1 MIGDVKSV
9 VWKEARELLQGGSRG
24 RLAPLILLV
33 IYGVFF
39 PIQAGSQWV
48 DSYQMIVFALIL
60 PVFLVLAVVADTFAG
75 ERERHTLETLLASRL
90 SDRAILIGKI
100 GAVVIYGWGLTI
112 ASLIVALFVVNATA
126 GAGHILLYSAGLS
139 VAMIILTFL
148 MALFGASIGVL
159 VSLRAATVRQAQQT
173 LTIGWIAIVFL
184 LVFVVRD
191 MPSTTRAHLVHLFN
205 GLNLTE
211 GTIAAIVVL
220 LLIDFVVL
228 AIDGVKFQRARL
240 ILD

>member
-1 MIGDVKSV
+1 MINDIGAV
-9 VWKEARELLQGGSRG
+9 VWKEARELRQGGSRG
-24 RLAPLILLV
+24 RFAPLILLV

-39 PIQAGSQWV
+39 PIQAGRQWV
-48 DSYQMIVFALIL
+48 DSYQMLVFGLIL

-100 GAVVIYGWGLTI
+100 SAVVIYGWGLTV
-112 ASLIVALFVVNATA
+112 ASLIVALFAVNATA
-126 GAGHILLYSAGLS
+126 GAGHLLLYSAGRS
-139 VAMIILTFL
+139 VATFVLTCL

-173 LTIGWIAIVFL
+173 LTIGWLAIVFL
-184 LVFVVRD
+184 LVFAVRD
-191 MPSTTRAHLVHLFN
+191 LPSTRRAHLLHWFN
-205 GLNLTE
+205 GMNQTE
-211 GTIAAIVVL
+211 GAIALIVALV
-220 LLIDFVVL
+220 LIDVVVL
-228 AIDGVKFQRARL
+228 AIDAVKFQRARL